1 MRRKKEKSPYSDVM
15 KMVLDVL
22 PCTEKDFKS
31 SGKAGD
37 LLYEAVGFWK
47 DIDLCQIVKIYRSGN
62 EIRIG
67 YAEGSKVVSAIFDS
81 GYLRESVSM
90 GTDAS
95 PDWLDGD
102 WQSLFKRVITVLKN
116 RNIPTRDISIISTSN
131 VGVYIPY
138 RHSNGEYSL
147 IFF

>member
-67 YAEGSKVVSAIFDS
+67 YAEGSKVVSLA
-81 GYLRESVSM
+81 RTPHEESDDEQQDNTQAESEENK
-90 GTDAS
+90 
-95 PDWLDGD
+95 
-102 WQSLFKRVITVLKN
+102 QE
-116 RNIPTRDISIISTSN
+116 ISTEKENN
-131 VGVYIPY
+131 VEKRNCLV
-138 RHSNGEYSL
+138 
-147 IFF
+147 